1 MPVREALRQLE
12 AEGFVKL
19 LPNRGAVVRELSV
32 QDIKEVYQ
40 IRVEL
45 EGLAARLA
53 APRVA
58 LLQLERL
65 RRLQG
70 YQALPQLRIALQQ
83 ATAQE
88 KEVMV
93 A

>member
-12 AEGFVKL
+12 AEGLVKL

-83 ATAQE
+83 AMAQE